1 MYKNLAKEH
10 EHHALLVQGDPA
22 SADEVFIT
30 FGIDDAHEL
39 ARRASFAVAE
49 SEEQIFCIGS
59 QGFTREAQNALLKLF
74 EEPTPGTRFIIVT
87 PYPDDLLP
95 TLRSRIQ
102 LIENSEVRPPEA
114 GGRTSEFNAAEFLKK
129 TPIERLNYLEKTFFS
144 QRDEDDETH
153 ARTKYD
159 AGAILTA
166 LELYYKSHKEMITR
180 DEAGRKAFELL
191 GQSKQYIHDTSP
203 AVKLI
208 LESLALHLPR
218 LGGGQAV

>member
-1 MYKNLAKEH
+1 MLKDIAKQH
-10 EHHALLVQGDPA
+10 SHHALLVLGDPT
-22 SADEVFIT
+22 SADEVFVT

-39 ARRASFAVAE
+39 ARRSSFAVAE
-49 SEEQIFCIGS
+49 SEEQVFCIGVH
-59 QGFTREAQNALLKLF
+59 GFTREAQNALLKLF
-74 EEPTPGTRFIIVT
+74 EEPMPGTRFIIVT

-95 TLRSRIQ
+95 TLRSR
-102 LIENSEVRPPEA
+102 LFHLEALPPSEL
-114 GGRTSEFNAAEFLKK
+114 GGNASKFDAKDFLVK
-129 TPIERLNYLEKTFFS
+129 TPVARLNYLERDFFS

-166 LELYYKSHKEMITR
+166 LELYYKNNKDMVTK
-180 DEAGRKAFELL
+180 DETGRKAFAMLV
-191 GQSKQYIHDTSP
+191 QSKQYIHDTSP

-218 LGGGQAV
+218 IGGGQAM